1 MLLVNMS
8 LFADTARQYMFK
20 VPKLE
25 IELFYPLGTGSKI
38 ERI

>member
-1 MLLVNMS
+1 MS
-8 LFADTARQYMFK
+8 LLADTALDYMFK

-25 IELFYPLGTGSKI
+25 TKLLNSLGTGSKI